1 MAIDLM
7 ALEPQKISKNLR
19 GKFILAYGKPGVG
32 KTSLAAKFENVLI
45 AGLNKQLPYTVM
57 YIE

>member
-32 KTSLAAKFENVLI
+32 KASLAAKFENVLI
-45 AGLNKQLPYTVM
+45 AGLNK
-57 YIE
+57 